1 MSLPDEILN
10 RLRAYAGLDEV
21 EQVQTAYRLATRAC
35 STESSSHARVD
46 MEAALGAALILAELE
61 ASVESVVAALLV
73 NLDDEL
79 CDLVHVNQEISE
91 PISDL
96 VAAVRRLRRAPYL
109 SSENKQTWSDRQ
121 RAELYHAFVS
131 TLESPLPI
139 LIELAFQLYR
149 LRHLPRRFPPDQR
162 EIVFDAL
169 QIYAPLAHRLGVWR
183 VKWEMEDRAFRFVDP
198 EAYHRIVGVLNE
210 RRESREESIDCL
222 AAILGKELDK
232 HNLHADITGRP
243 KHIYSIYRKMQ
254 RKGVPLEAI
263 YDIRALRVLVDEPA
277 DCYQVLSIVHQLW
290 TPIPGE
296 FDDYVANPK
305 TNGYRSLHTAVID
318 EENQTL
324 EVQIRTYKMHAEAEL
339 GFAAHW
345 RYKERGGAKQ
355 VSRRRKE
362 LAAEQAIEDK
372 ISWLR
377 SLLVAPVNGD
387 IAQTEENE
395 NGDQDERPRDEF
407 IFVSTPMGD
416 LIRLPVGA
424 TPIDF
429 AYRIHTELG
438 HRCYGAR
445 VSGRIVP
452 LDHRL
457 ESGDVVEIITRKR
470 GGPNPNWLSQDNR
483 FARTKEAR
491 KKIAAWFRAQERT
504 RLITR
509 GHEILDR
516 ELAKAGQRSTFSF
529 DQVAQL
535 LNVGTTDELLTRI
548 GAEDISVDKLRA
560 AIVAGPKPSREDRA
574 READR
579 ELVSAD
585 ETKTLIEKRPE
596 APPAE
601 KGLLIASTSGLYS
614 RLAQCCC
621 PVPDEEIVGYV
632 TRGHGVTIH
641 QAGCPNAHSAG
652 ESTRI
657 VPASWGD
664 TAGQLYPVRV
674 LVEALNRKGLMGD
687 IGQAVAQENVDIVEA
702 TVKKKTHW
710 AIFEL
715 VIEVTDVRQLEHIL
729 KKLAQTSGVRSA
741 YRKIG

>member
-1 MSLPDEILN
+1 VSQLNDILN
-10 RLRAYAGLDEV
+10 RLRAYASLDEV
-21 EQVQTAYRLATRAC
+21 EQVEKAYRIARRAC
-35 STESSSHARVD
+35 DAESSRHARVD
-46 MEAALGAALILAELE
+46 LAAALGAAHILAELE
-61 ASVESVVAALLV
+61 ASVEGVAAALLV
-73 NLDDEL
+73 NLGEEQ
-79 CDLVHVNQEISE
+79 CSAEEIGREISG
-91 PISDL
+91 PVSDL
-96 VAAVRRLRRAPYL
+96 VVAVRRMRAAPYL
-109 SSENKQTWSDRQ
+109 SGENKQTWSDRQ

-131 TLESPLPI
+131 TLEGPLPI
-139 LIELAFQLYR
+139 LIELAFQLYA
-149 LRHLPRRFPPDQR
+149 LRHLPRRFPTDQR
-162 EIVFDAL
+162 EVIFDAL

-183 VKWEMEDRAFRFVDP
+183 IKWELEDRAFRFVDP
-198 EAYHRIVGVLNE
+198 EAYHRIAGILNE
-210 RRESREESIDCL
+210 RRENREESIDRL
-222 AAILGKELDK
+222 AAILGKELTK
-232 HNLHADITGRP
+232 HEIHAEITGRP

-290 TPIPGE
+290 KPIPGE
-296 FDDYVANPK
+296 LDDYIANPK
-305 TNGYRSLHTAVID
+305 SNGYRSLHTAVVA
-318 EENQTL
+318 EENRTL
-324 EVQIRTYKMHAEAEL
+324 EVQIRTYEMHAEAEL

-355 VSRRRKE
+355 PSRKKKD

-377 SLLVAPVNGD
+377 SLLGAPDNGD
-387 IAQTEENE
+387 LAQIEERE
-395 NGDQDERPRDEF
+395 ESDQEERPREEF
-407 IFVSTPMGD
+407 IFASTPMGD
-416 LIRLPVGA
+416 LIRLRTGA

-445 VSGRIVP
+445 VNGRIVA
-452 LDHRL
+452 LDYQL

-483 FARTKEAR
+483 FVRTKEAR

-509 GHEILDR
+509 GHEIVDR
-516 ELAKAGQRSTFSF
+516 ELAKAGLRSALSF
-529 DQVAQL
+529 DQVAQY
-535 LNVGTTDELLTRI
+535 LNAGTADEMLIKI
-548 GAEDISVDKLRA
+548 GSDDISVEKLRA
-560 AIVAGPKPSREDRA
+560 AILAGPKPSREERA

-579 ELVSAD
+579 ELVVAD
-585 ETKTLIEKRPE
+585 ETKTLIEKKPE
-596 APPAE
+596 APPVE

-621 PVPDEEIVGYV
+621 PVPNEPIVGYV

-641 QAGCPNAHSAG
+641 QAECPNVNAG
-652 ESTRI
+652 SETARI
-657 VPASWGD
+657 IPAGWGD
-664 TAGQLYPVRV
+664 TTGQLYPVRV
-674 LVEALNRKGLMGD
+674 MVEALNRKGLMGD
-687 IGQAVAQENVDIVEA
+687 IGQAVAQENVDITEA

-710 AIFEL
+710 AVFEL
-715 VIEVTDVRQLEHIL
+715 VLEVTDIEQLEHIL
-729 KKLAQTSGVRSA
+729 DKLAQTAGVRSA

>member
-1 MSLPDEILN
+1 VNQVDEILN
-10 RLRAYAGLDEV
+10 RLRAYTGLDEA
-21 EQVQTAYRLATRAC
+21 EQVQKAFRLARQAC
-35 STESSSHARVD
+35 NTKSSIHTRVD
-46 MEAALGAALILAELE
+46 MADALGAAYILAELE
-61 ASVESVVAALLV
+61 ASVESVAAAFLV
-73 NLDDEL
+73 NLDDEQ
-79 CDLVHVNQEISE
+79 CNPVSISQEISE
-91 PISDL
+91 AVSDL
-96 VAAVRRLRRAPYL
+96 VVAVRRLRHAPYL

-131 TLESPLPI
+131 TLEGPLPI
-139 LIELAFQLYR
+139 LIELAFQLYK

-162 EIVFDAL
+162 EIIFDAL

-183 VKWEMEDRAFRFVDP
+183 IKWEMEDRAFRFVDP

-210 RRESREESIDCL
+210 RRESREESIDRL
-222 AAILGKELDK
+222 AAILGKELAK
-232 HNLHADITGRP
+232 QGIHADITGRP

-263 YDIRALRVLVDEPA
+263 HDIRALRVLVDEPA
-277 DCYQVLSIVHQLW
+277 DCYQVLSVVHQLW
-290 TPIPGE
+290 TPIQGE

-305 TNGYRSLHTAVID
+305 ANGYRSLHTAVID

-324 EVQIRTYKMHAEAEL
+324 EVQIRTDEMHTEAEL

-355 VSRRRKE
+355 LSRKRKD

-377 SLLVAPVNGD
+377 SLLVAPDNGD
-387 IAQTEENE
+387 MAQTDE

-416 LIRLPVGA
+416 LIRLPAGA

-445 VSGRIVP
+445 LNGRIVP

-457 ESGDVVEIITRKR
+457 QSGDIVEIITRKR

-491 KKIAAWFRAQERT
+491 KKIAAWFRTQEST

-516 ELAKAGQRSTFSF
+516 ELAKAGLKSTLSF

-535 LNVGTTDELLTRI
+535 LNAGTTDELLIKI

-560 AIVAGPKPSREDRA
+560 AIVVGPKPSREDRA

-601 KGLLIASTSGLYS
+601 KGLLIASTGGLYS

-641 QAGCPNAHSAG
+641 QARCPNVNSAG
-652 ESTRI
+652 ESARI
-657 VPASWGD
+657 VPASWGN
-664 TAGQLYPVRV
+664 TLGQLYPVRV

-687 IGQAVAQENVDIVEA
+687 IGQAVAQENVDITEA

-715 VIEVTDVRQLEHIL
+715 VLEVTDIEQLEHIL
-729 KKLAQTSGVRSA
+729 EKLAQTSGVRSA